1 MSAKVNPSLKPRFT
15 SSKSGRAK
23 LLSALCSQTAI
34 SGNMKLAERIAKSGT
49 LIEVKANKTIIE
61 QGGADNDVFFIISGS
76 AGIIINKRE
85 VSVRGAG
92 THVGEM
98 ALLDTTARRSAT
110 VVTRENSLFLKLSE
124 PAATRIASDHPD
136 FWRKLALELAVRLRE
151 RGKFIREP
159 NAVSQVFIGSSSE
172 ALNEATSLNDS
183 LNRKGVTCSLWTQD
197 VFQPSQTT
205 IEDLLS
211 FADSSD
217 FAILLMTADDMTVS
231 RGRRKKTPRD
241 NVVFEL
247 GLFMGAIGR
256 NRTFIVSPRKIDL
269 KLPTDLLGVTHLSY
283 EADGPKTVGRRMASV
298 AKEVYKQ
305 ISKRGPK

>member
-1 MSAKVNPSLKPRFT
+1 MR
-15 SSKSGRAK
+15 
-23 LLSALCSQTAI
+23 
-34 SGNMKLAERIAKSGT
+34 LAERIVKSGS
-49 LIEVKANKTIIE
+49 LIEVKSKKTIIE
-61 QGGADNDVFFIISGS
+61 QGGADNDVFFIVSGS
-76 AGIIINKRE
+76 VGVIINKRE
-85 VSVRGAG
+85 IAVRGAG

-124 PAATRIASDHPD
+124 PAATKIASNYPD

-159 NAVSQVFIGSSSE
+159 NSVSQVFIGSSSE
-172 ALNEATSLNDS
+172 ALTEATSLKDS

-205 IEDLLS
+205 IEDLLR

-231 RGRRKKTPRD
+231 RGLRKKTPRD

-256 NRTFIVSPRKIDL
+256 DRTFIVSPRKNDL

-283 EADGPKTVGRRMASV
+283 EADGLKTVGRRMASV
-298 AKEVYKQ
+298 AKEVYNQ

>member
-1 MSAKVNPSLKPRFT
+1 MSAKVNPSLAPRFT
-15 SSKSGRAK
+15 GPRGRAN
-23 LLSALCSQTAI
+23 LVAALCSQPSI
-34 SGNMKLAERIAKSGT
+34 SGNMKLAQRIAKSGS

-61 QGGADNDVFFIISGS
+61 QGGADTDVFFIISGS
-76 AGIIINKRE
+76 VGIFINKRE
-85 VSVRGAG
+85 IAVRGAG

-110 VVTRENSLFLKLSE
+110 VVMRENSLLLKLSE
-124 PAATRIASDHPD
+124 PAATKIASAYPD
-136 FWRKLALELAVRLRE
+136 FWRKIALELAVRLRE

-159 NAVSQVFIGSSSE
+159 NSVSQVFIGSSSE
-172 ALNEATSLNDS
+172 AVTEATSLKDS

-205 IEDLLS
+205 IEDLLR

-217 FAILLMTADDMTVS
+217 FAILLMTADDMTLS
-231 RGRRKKTPRD
+231 RDRRKKTPRD

-256 NRTFIVSPRKIDL
+256 ERTFIVSPRKNDL

-283 EADGPKTVGRRMASV
+283 EADGMKTVGRRMAGV
-298 AKEVYKQ
+298 AKEVCKQ

>member
-1 MSAKVNPSLKPRFT
+1 M
-15 SSKSGRAK
+15 
-23 LLSALCSQTAI
+23 
-34 SGNMKLAERIAKSGT
+34 
-49 LIEVKANKTIIE
+49 
-61 QGGADNDVFFIISGS
+61 
-76 AGIIINKRE
+76 INKRE
-85 VSVRGAG
+85 VAVRGAG

-110 VVTRENSLFLKLSE
+110 VVTKENSLFLRLSE
-124 PAATRIASDHPD
+124 PAATKIASNYPD

-151 RGKFIREP
+151 RSRFIREP
-159 NAVSQVFIGSSSE
+159 NSVSQVFIGSSSE
-172 ALNEATSLNDS
+172 ALTEATRLKES

-205 IEDLLS
+205 IEDLLK

-217 FAILLMTADDMTVS
+217 FAILLMTADDMTIS

-256 NRTFIVSPRKIDL
+256 DRTFIASPRKVDL
-269 KLPTDLLGVTHLSY
+269 KLPTDLLGVTHLTY

-298 AKEVYKQ
+298 AKEVCNQ
-305 ISKRGPK
+305 ITKRGPK

>member
-1 MSAKVNPSLKPRFT
+1 MSAKVNPSLVPRFT
-15 SSKSGRAK
+15 GVRGKAN
-23 LLSALCSQTAI
+23 LVAALCSQTSI
-34 SGNMKLAERIAKSGT
+34 SGNMNLAERIAKTGS
-49 LIEVKANKTIIE
+49 LIEVKSKKTIIE

-76 AGIIINKRE
+76 VGIMINKRE
-85 VSVRGAG
+85 VAVRGAG

-110 VVTRENSLFLKLSE
+110 VVTKENSLFLRLSE
-124 PAATRIASDHPD
+124 PAATKIASNYPD

-151 RGKFIREP
+151 RSRFIREP
-159 NAVSQVFIGSSSE
+159 NSVSQVFIGSSSE
-172 ALNEATSLNDS
+172 ALTEATSLKES

-205 IEDLLS
+205 IEDLLK

-217 FAILLMTADDMTVS
+217 FAILLMTADDMTIS

-256 NRTFIVSPRKIDL
+256 DRTFIASPRKVDL
-269 KLPTDLLGVTHLSY
+269 KLPTDLLGVTHLTY

-298 AKEVYKQ
+298 AKEVCNQ
-305 ISKRGPK
+305 ITKRGPK